1 MQKRE
6 GKEERAKGSSDGI
19 FKAVRHTFPTEGR
32 IYRGNLIGEIIS
44 VIEEDFDIP
53 YIYTYIYIYIS
64 NLPYSDRFQLKGT
77 TTYSRLQQRWSGYLT
92 IYLLNVG

>member
-53 YIYTYIYIYIS
+53 YIYTYIYIYIKPS
-64 NLPYSDRFQLKGT
+64 LQRSLPIKRNYYIQSVT
-77 TTYSRLQQRWSGYLT
+77 TTVVR
-92 IYLLNVG
+92 LLNYLST